1 MNKTLFKEGDLV
13 YNLRKDGNIYTVINN
28 YFSKIQKSKEE
39 YPLGIQ
45 YSDGSYES
53 FTIDGRHID
62 ELIRLTNELKR
73 ITDEIVLR
81 AEEYA
86 KQQSPDGGMVDTSV

>member
-1 MNKTLFKEGDLV
+1 MN
-13 YNLRKDGNIYTVINN
+13 NLIPNNPAIYSSAFNN
-28 YFSKIQKSKEE
+28 KQIADMREKKRY
-39 YPLGIQ
+39 
-45 YSDGSYES
+45 
-53 FTIDGRHID
+53 TD

-73 ITDEIVLR
+73 ITGEIVLR

>member
-1 MNKTLFKEGDLV
+1 MN
-13 YNLRKDGNIYTVINN
+13 NLIPNNPAIYSSAFNN
-28 YFSKIQKSKEE
+28 KQIAEMREK
-39 YPLGIQ
+39 
-45 YSDGSYES
+45 
-53 FTIDGRHID
+53 RHTD